1 MLQLLWQG
9 QYAVFTLLI
18 VALVLSLTVHEV
30 GHAMV
35 AKWFGDDTAE
45 RAGRVTLNPVAHID
59 PMGLLMVVIVGFG
72 FAKPVP
78 TNPANFTSPRADLW
92 VAAAGPLM
100 NLLLAVI
107 CWNGFVLAWNAGWQN
122 PAAQLFFTILA
133 QINLLLMIFNL
144 LPIGPLDGHY
154 IAPHFLPS
162 KLARLYQFYNARYG
176 AMLLLALVIGSL
188 MGLPILTFLAEF
200 SATLLDTIT
209 LV

>member
-1 MLQLLWQG
+1 M
-9 QYAVFTLLI
+9 T
-18 VALVLSLTVHEV
+18 
-30 GHAMV
+30 
-35 AKWFGDDTAE
+35 TAE

-107 CWNGFVLAWNAGWQN
+107 CWNGFVLAWNTGWQN

-154 IAPHFLPS
+154 IAPHFLPN

-200 SATLLDTIT
+200 SATLLDTIISLT
-209 LV
+209 GPASAGCPAGTAVATAKATAMPGLVPDRQ

>member
-9 QYAVFTLLI
+9 EYAVFTLLI
-18 VALVLSLTVHEV
+18 VALILSLTVHEL
-30 GHAMV
+30 GHALV

-45 RAGRVTLNPVAHID
+45 RAGRLTLNPVAHID
-59 PMGLLMVVIVGFG
+59 PMGLLMVVLVGFG

-92 VAAAGPLM
+92 VAAAGPFM
-100 NLLLAVI
+100 NLLLALV
-107 CWNGFVLAWNAGWQN
+107 CWNGFLLALQADWQN
-122 PAAQLFFTILA
+122 QGAQLFFTLLA

-154 IAPHFLPS
+154 IAPYLMPD
-162 KLARLYQFYNARYG
+162 KLGRLYSHYNERYG
-176 AMLLLALVIGSL
+176 AMALLAIEMGSL
-188 MGLPILTFLAEF
+188 MGLPILNFIAEL
-200 SATLLDTIT
+200 SNTMLNLIT

>member
-1 MLQLLWQG
+1 
-9 QYAVFTLLI
+9 
-18 VALVLSLTVHEV
+18 
-30 GHAMV
+30 
-35 AKWFGDDTAE
+35 
-45 RAGRVTLNPVAHID
+45 
-59 PMGLLMVVIVGFG
+59 
-72 FAKPVP
+72 
-78 TNPANFTSPRADLW
+78 
-92 VAAAGPLM
+92 M

-133 QINLLLMIFNL
+133 QINLLLMVFNL

-154 IAPHFLPS
+154 IAPHFLPK
-162 KLARLYQFYNARYG
+162 KLARLYRFYNARYG

-200 SATLLDTIT
+200 SATLLNTIT